1 MFDLLQGKYQRLD
14 KFQEDVFAI
23 LEKAR
28 EISRS
33 DTEVMNNLTVLQAA
47 LVIEGTKCRE
57 LNTSTVPHH
66 LVK

>member
-1 MFDLLQGKYQRLD
+1 MSSVCIQKSSYFLLKCDLVMCFVQGQYHRLD

-33 DTEVMNNLTVLQAA
+33 DTEVPSFTLSYWHSAVF
-47 LVIEGTKCRE
+47 
-57 LNTSTVPHH
+57 
-66 LVK
+66 

>member
-33 DTEVMNNLTVLQAA
+33 DTEVMNKLTVLQAA
-47 LVIEGTKCRE
+47 LEIEGTKCRE
-57 LNTSTVPHH
+57 LNTVPHL